1 MKELPKFEE
10 MLMIFASSLAQFGSE
25 IEQANFKHE
34 IGMISYQT
42 SRKLQDLYS
51 EIENDLERLKEYQ
64 KIK

>member
-1 MKELPKFEE
+1 MKELQKFEE

-42 SRKLQDLYS
+42 SRKLQDLYT
-51 EIENDLERLKEYQ
+51 EIESDLERLKEYQ

>member
-1 MKELPKFEE
+1 MKELQKFEE
-10 MLMIFASSLAQFGSE
+10 MFMIFASSLSQFGSE

>member
-1 MKELPKFEE
+1 MKELQKFEE
-10 MLMIFASSLAQFGSE
+10 MFMIFASSLAQFGSE
-25 IEQANFKHE
+25 IEHANFKHE

-51 EIENDLERLKEYQ
+51 EIESDLERLKEYQ